1 MAAPKLLLREPNAK
15 GKTLIFLV
23 FRIGSNR
30 LKYST
35 GESIEPQYWN
45 TETQTANEAIKGN
58 KQLSEQLKSINLQ
71 LSRYKNKVAEIES
84 FWTGQKIEPTID
96 GLRVELDKEFKI
108 LPTPEPEPGPEKIT
122 LFGFIDNYIKTV
134 KFTRESNPKP
144 INLRTIQKYNTTL
157 KTLQDFAQRKR
168 KGKLDFENIDLNF
181 YQDFVTFLQTPLKV
195 GKTVKYGHSQNTVG
209 KYIKTLKVFLKEA
222 TEAGINTNHAF
233 ESKKF
238 AATTEN
244 VEHINLTENELDLL
258 WNYDLSNNRRL
269 ESVRDL
275 FLISCYTGLRFQ
287 DFTAISPENII
298 EGTKLK
304 IFTRKTGKAVVIP
317 IHWRVADLLA
327 KYENHL
333 PRAISNQKMNDYLKE
348 VGELAGINGNV
359 ETVKTKGGFR
369 VSKTFKK
376 YELISCHTG
385 RRTFATNLFRAGVP
399 AISIMKLTGH
409 QTEAIFMK
417 YINVS
422 DDENA
427 ELLLNHDYFTKGRL
441 RAI

>member
-23 FRIGSNR
+23 FRIGSDR

-84 FWTGQKIEPTID
+84 FWKVQKIEPTIE
-96 GLRVELDKEFKI
+96 GFRVELDKEFKVI
-108 LPTPEPEPGPEKIT
+108 PEPQPEPEPENVT

-134 KFTRESNPKP
+134 KFTREPQPKP
-144 INLRTIQKYNTTL
+144 INLRTIQKYRTTL
-157 KTLQDFAQRKR
+157 KVLRDFAKSKR
-168 KGKLDFENIDLNF
+168 KGRLDFENIDLDF
-181 YQDFVTFLQTPLKV
+181 YHDFVEYLQKHCNHT
-195 GKTVKYGHSQNTVG
+195 TNTVG

-222 TEAGINTNHAF
+222 TEAGINSNRAF

-238 AATTEN
+238 AG
-244 VEHINLTENELDLL
+244 LTELVDHIYLNETDLDLL
-258 WNYDLSNNRRL
+258 WNLDLSKNKRL

-275 FLISCYTGLRFQ
+275 FLVSCYTGLRFQ
-287 DFTAISPENII
+287 DFTTITPENILD
-298 EGTKLK
+298 GNKLK
-304 IFTRKTGKAVVIP
+304 ISTRKTGKTVQIP
-317 IHWRVADLLA
+317 IHWRVAELLA

-348 VGELAGINGNV
+348 VGELAGIDATI
-359 ETVKTKGGFR
+359 EKVKTKGGLR
-369 VSKTFKK
+369 YERNYKK
-376 YELISCHTG
+376 FELMTCHTG
-385 RRTFATNLFRAGVP
+385 RRTFATNLYLAGVP

-409 QTEAIFMK
+409 STEAVFMR
-417 YINVS
+417 YLNIS
-422 DDENA
+422 GEENA
-427 ELLLNHDYFTKGRL
+427 NLLMNHDYFTKGRL